1 MDLTH
6 REQITDRME
15 MFDMTNGLCGNCRK
29 VTDYT
34 LHSRISSREIN
45 GMFVQ
50 FSEKYATCN
59 DCGYEVKVQ
68 CIDDENTREFES
80 VCDGLRGCGLL

>member
-6 REQITDRME
+6 REGITDRME
-15 MFDMTNGLCGNCRK
+15 MFDMANALCGNCRK

-59 DCGYEVKVQ
+59 DCGYEVKVHG
-68 CIDDENTREFES
+68 IDDENARELER

>member
-1 MDLTH
+1 MAKA
-6 REQITDRME
+6 I
-15 MFDMTNGLCGNCRK
+15 CGNCRK

-34 LHSRISSREIN
+34 LHSRISSREMN

-68 CIDDENTREFES
+68 GIDDENAREFES
-80 VCDGLRGCGLL
+80 VCDGLRRCGLL